1 MIILYDTVC
10 IIIYIYIWNKV
21 EHSGGVWNQQL
32 QYSHLLI
39 FHQWQQDQNS
49 ILRQVLPH
57 TLSKRVPHS
66 LIGRLPGESEWDLK
80 LTYPL
85 VI

>member
-10 IIIYIYIWNKV
+10 IIIYIYIYIYIWNKV

-39 FHQWQQDQNS
+39 FHQW
-49 ILRQVLPH
+49 LPH